1 MTADNGCANA
11 RPPLLGVARSQTGRR
26 WQTRCD
32 GDRLA
37 LALAQR
43 LDVPEIL
50 GRVLAGRGVTLDGAA
65 GWLDP
70 TLRGSLPDPSSVA
83 DMDRAAARLADAL
96 EAGEPVGVFGDY
108 DVDGATASALLRLYI
123 EAIGGRVCVHI
134 PDRRREGY
142 GPNLPALRR
151 LAGEG
156 ARLVV
161 TVDCGA
167 AAVEPLAA
175 AAAEGLDIIV
185 VDHHPPGA
193 QPPPC
198 HALVD
203 PNRADDASGLGAL
216 AAVGV
221 AFLLVVALNR
231 TLRARGRF
239 AAGGEP
245 DLLRFLDL
253 VALGAVCDMAP
264 LTGLNRAFVRQ
275 GLRVMARR
283 GNPGLAALCDVAGI
297 EQPPGVYH
305 VGFLLGPRINAGGRV
320 GVADLGHRLLCAR
333 DREEALPL
341 AERLDRLNAERREI
355 EKRVLV
361 EALAQAEAAIPARP
375 AALTVAGEGWHAGVV
390 GLIANRLLE
399 RFGLPTTAI
408 ACEGGM
414 AKGSVRSVAGF
425 DAGATM
431 VEARRRG
438 IATAGG
444 GHPLAAGVTLPA
456 ANIPA
461 FAAFFEASASSCGA
475 GAAAPVLWLDG
486 AVAPGGADG
495 GLLDRLDVAGP
506 FGVGN
511 PEPGFAV
518 PGGTVDFARV
528 VGDGHVRC
536 RLSDPGGARLEAIAF
551 RAADGPVGKAL
562 LEAQGGALHVAG
574 ALRRDRWRG
583 RDGVKM
589 VIDDA
594 AYPA

>member
-1 MTADNGCANA
+1 MTADNGGADA

-26 WQTRCD
+26 WQARCD

-43 LDVPEIL
+43 LDLPEIL
-50 GRVLAGRGVTLDGAA
+50 GRVLAGRGVTLDDAA

-70 TLRGSLPDPSSVA
+70 TLRDSLPDPSSVA
-83 DMDRAAARLADAL
+83 DMDRAAARVADAL

-123 EAIGGRVCVHI
+123 EAAGGRVCVHI

-151 LAGEG
+151 LAAEG

-167 AAVEPLAA
+167 TAAEPLAA

-185 VDHHPPGA
+185 VDHHPTGA

-203 PNRADDASGLGAL
+203 PNRADDASGLGDL

-221 AFLLVVALNR
+221 AFLLAVAVNR
-231 TLRARGRF
+231 ALRARGRF

-245 DLLRFLDL
+245 DLFRLLDL
-253 VALGAVCDMAP
+253 VALGTVCDMAP

-283 GNPGLAALCDVAGI
+283 GNPGLAALCDVARIDG
-297 EQPPGVYH
+297 PPGVYH
-305 VGFLLGPRINAGGRV
+305 AGFLLGPRINAGGRV

-333 DREEALPL
+333 DREAALPL
-341 AERLDRLNAERREI
+341 AERLDRFNAERREI
-355 EKRVLV
+355 ENRVLL
-361 EALAQAEAAIPARP
+361 EALAQAEAAVPSGT

-390 GLIANRLLE
+390 GLVANRLVE
-399 RFGLPTTAI
+399 RFGLPTAAI
-408 ACEGGM
+408 ACEGGV

-425 DAGATM
+425 DAGAAM
-431 VEARRRG
+431 LEARRRG
-438 IATAGG
+438 ILSAGG
-444 GHPLAAGVTLPA
+444 GHPLAAGATLPA
-456 ANIPA
+456 ANVPA
-461 FAAFFEASASSCGA
+461 FAAFFEARASSCGA

-495 GLLDRLDVAGP
+495 ALLDRLDIAGP

-518 PGGTVDFARV
+518 PGCMVDSARV
-528 VGDGHVRC
+528 VGNGHVGC
-536 RLSDPGGARLEAIAF
+536 RLSEPGGARLDAIAF
-551 RAADGPVGKAL
+551 RAAAGPVGKAL
-562 LEAQGGALHVAG
+562 LAAQGGALHIAG
-574 ALRRDRWRG
+574 SLRRDRWRG

-594 AYPA
+594 AHPA

>member
-1 MTADNGCANA
+1 MTANSRRADA
-11 RPPLLGVARSQTGRR
+11 RPPFLGVARSQTDRR

-43 LDVPEIL
+43 LDIPEVL

-70 TLRGSLPDPSSVA
+70 TLRDSLPDPSSVA

-108 DVDGATASALLRLYI
+108 DVDGATASALLRLYV
-123 EAIGGRVCVHI
+123 EAVGGRVCVHI

-167 AAVEPLAA
+167 TAAEPLAA
-175 AAAEGLDIIV
+175 AAAEGLEIIV
-185 VDHHPPGA
+185 VDHHPTGER
-193 QPPPC
+193 PPPC
-198 HALVD
+198 YALVD
-203 PNRADDASGLGAL
+203 PNRADDASGQGAL

-221 AFLLVVALNR
+221 AFLLVVAVNR
-231 TLRARGRF
+231 VLRARGFF

-253 VALGAVCDMAP
+253 VALGSVCDMAP

-275 GLRVMARR
+275 GLRVLARR
-283 GNPGLAALCDVAGI
+283 GNPGLAALCDVAGV
-297 EQPPGVYH
+297 EQPPGAYH

-320 GVADLGHRLLCAR
+320 GASDLGHRLLCAR
-333 DREEALPL
+333 DREQALPI
-341 AERLDRLNAERREI
+341 AEELDRLNTERREI
-355 EKRVLV
+355 ENRMLTDAV
-361 EALAQAEAAIPARP
+361 AQAEERMAAAP
-375 AALTVAGEGWHAGVV
+375 AALTVSGEGWRAGVV
-390 GLIANRLLE
+390 GLVANRLVE
-399 RFGLPTTAI
+399 RFGLPAAAI
-408 ACEGGM
+408 ACEGGV
-414 AKGSVRSVAGF
+414 AKGSARSLPGF
-425 DAGATM
+425 DVGAAM
-431 VEARRRG
+431 LEARRQG
-438 IATAGG
+438 MVSAGG
-444 GHPLAAGVTLPA
+444 GHPLAAGMTLPA
-456 ANIPA
+456 ENVSA
-461 FAAFFEASASSCGA
+461 FATFFEARAAASGA
-475 GAAAPVLWLDG
+475 GATAPVLWLDG
-486 AVAPGGADG
+486 AVAPGGANG
-495 GLLDRLDVAGP
+495 ALLDRLDVAGP

-511 PEPGFAV
+511 PEPAFAV
-518 PGGTVDFARV
+518 PGCTVDFAKV
-528 VGDGHVRC
+528 VGEGHVRC
-536 RLSDPGGARLEAIAF
+536 RLSEPGGARLEAIAF

-562 LEAQGGALHVAG
+562 LASRGGALHVAG

-589 VIDDA
+589 IVADA
-594 AYPA
+594 AHPV